1 MPGEATAP
9 PEALRLLTVPA
20 PSTPLCSRDAIAK
33 VLYALLFSWLITRVN
48 ALVSPQKDALSI
60 AVLDIYGFEVGLRRG
75 GSSAINCS
83 GPSPFII
90 SLLSPTS
97 TSWGFRVP
105 GSVGDTRDPR
115 KDQTWA
121 LPLGCFQEGLDEVP
135 VDRRRQTHVVRA
147 ITEASWC
154 WGSLEKIPSWF
165 LKSQSRHLRWREQSC
180 KSSGVW
186 GAGSHLGGQSG
197 GHGKRQARSE
207 QQKWPLR
214 FPWHLLYA
222 GCCFELLVCYSLN
235 PDSRLGGGHCH
246 PHFTDGEAEA
256 LGVESGR
263 PRVGT

>member
-60 AVLDIYGFEVGLRRG
+60 AVLDIYGFEVGLRRA

-90 SLLSPTS
+90 SLHSPTS

-121 LPLGCFQEGLDEVP
+121 LPLGCFQEGLGEVP
-135 VDRRRQTHVVRA
+135 VDRRWLLRIRLSKQSNERNSILHNMLLFTA
-147 ITEASWC
+147 GPT
-154 WGSLEKIPSWF
+154 PSPW
-165 LKSQSRHLRWREQSC
+165 LGLI
-180 KSSGVW
+180 SSP
-186 GAGSHLGGQSG
+186 SG
-197 GHGKRQARSE
+197 LSPEDPG
-207 QQKWPLR
+207 
-214 FPWHLLYA
+214 
-222 GCCFELLVCYSLN
+222 
-235 PDSRLGGGHCH
+235 
-246 PHFTDGEAEA
+246 
-256 LGVESGR
+256 
-263 PRVGT
+263 